1 MLTVHGEPLT
11 LHAPCHS
18 VPGVIHPH
26 HFTAFLFTLLTGHLP
41 FHTIA
46 KLSTVRRKRRDV
58 EAEGSSNKLAF
69 SLNLSNVTHSFEMTP
84 STDIVSP
91 RYVLEEVSE
100 DGRLMT
106 APSTVK
112 DCYYIQD
119 IRQTGLSAVTVCS
132 HTVVSCVPYCTVHVP
147 CVGIV
152 GCSFGKYI
160 EVSRPDLNLTREVL
174 SQKAILQG
182 TIVNTQPTRT
192 HTHIRIYTVNQ
203 FVITRWTV
211 LMGLCYSFV
220 LPWKSFLA
228 FPLLSK
234 LL

>member
-1 MLTVHGEPLT
+1 M
-11 LHAPCHS
+11 
-18 VPGVIHPH
+18 
-26 HFTAFLFTLLTGHLP
+26 
-41 FHTIA
+41 
-46 KLSTVRRKRRDV
+46 RRKRRDV

-69 SLNLSNVTHSFEMTP
+69 SLTLSNVTHSFEMTP

-119 IRQTGLSAVTVCS
+119 IRETGLSAVTVCS
-132 HTVVSCVPYCTVHVP
+132 HTVVSSVPYCTVHVP

-192 HTHIRIYTVNQ
+192 HTHTYVYI
-203 FVITRWTV
+203 
-211 LMGLCYSFV
+211 
-220 LPWKSFLA
+220 
-228 FPLLSK
+228 LSIS
-234 LL
+234 L